1 MVLGSWQ
8 VFALPLLAISHRCY
22 LIPLMGINV
31 LKMKMK
37 NKMCTRNASLLL
49 FLSGAK
55 QCINKQKGEP
65 NQAKFVIMNVLFS
78 EKGRWTSITF
88 FCYSESAYRLW
99 QQRKFKKDSHIPQ
112 IISPYH
118 KAVWLKF
125 LLYIKQF
132 SLLSY
137 SGLWFLSRRTSIIRS
152 RLDQWFFRGEGIWSV
167 QTTGL

>member
-112 IISPYH
+112 IISRRH
-118 KAVWLKF
+118 I
-125 LLYIKQF
+125 IKQF
-132 SLLSY
+132 GWNFYYILSNFHCWAVVVFGFY
-137 SGLWFLSRRTSIIRS
+137 PEEQALFVL
-152 RLDQWFFRGEGIWSV
+152 V
-167 QTTGL
+167 